1 MTSFFIPHLRTR
13 VLMIYLNQTI
23 VRIIGTLIIN
33 NSLVLGDESKM
44 NKVYAVKGL
53 DTGLYLSEVAGCI
66 FARRQYENYVYEKKA
81 ANQVMQDAKSDK
93 QANRFGFKYS
103 NLVIEPVELYTVPIV
118 KHSIDKSWS
127 KKIRH
132 GLPFEQAVNGCALE
146 QVRLFGSFIKP
157 NKEISKHSFHFNM
170 IRG

>member
-1 MTSFFIPHLRTR
+1 MNTCSYDIFKSN
-13 VLMIYLNQTI
+13 YSSNYWC
-23 VRIIGTLIIN
+23 

-44 NKVYAVKGL
+44 NKVYAVKDL

-118 KHSIDKSWS
+118 KRSIDKSWS
-127 KKIRH
+127 KKIKH

>member
-1 MTSFFIPHLRTR
+1 MKMT
-13 VLMIYLNQTI
+13 
-23 VRIIGTLIIN
+23 
-33 NSLVLGDESKM
+33 
-44 NKVYAVKGL
+44 KVYAIKDL

-66 FARRQYENYVYEKKA
+66 FARRKYENYVYEKKA

-118 KHSIDKSWS
+118 KRSIDKSWS

-132 GLPFEQAVNGCALE
+132 GLPFEQAVNGCSLE

-157 NKEISKHSFHFNM
+157 NKEISKHSFHFNI

>member
-1 MTSFFIPHLRTR
+1 MYKSKIPEEAPTAELWKYGISGDLPILLVKVKDSSDIYVVKDALKAYEYFR
-13 VLMIYLNQTI
+13 VKN
-23 VRIIGTLIIN
+23 IN
-33 NSLVLGDESKM
+33 IDLVILDEEK
-44 NKVYAVKGL
+44 K
-53 DTGLYLSEVAGCI
+53 T
-66 FARRQYENYVYEKKA
+66 YENYVYEKKA

-118 KHSIDKSWS
+118 KRSIDKSWS

>member
-44 NKVYAVKGL
+44 NKVYAVKDL

-81 ANQVMQDAKSDK
+81 ANQVM
-93 QANRFGFKYS
+93 
-103 NLVIEPVELYTVPIV
+103 
-118 KHSIDKSWS
+118 
-127 KKIRH
+127 
-132 GLPFEQAVNGCALE
+132 
-146 QVRLFGSFIKP
+146 
-157 NKEISKHSFHFNM
+157 
-170 IRG
+170 

>member
-1 MTSFFIPHLRTR
+1 
-13 VLMIYLNQTI
+13 MIYLNQTI

-44 NKVYAVKGL
+44 NKVYAVKDL